1 MMRLKKKPTIFMRQ
15 QNEDE
20 VGPSYNPYEIE
31 DLAKEIKSW
40 ARTEWENIRMTE
52 GSLLPKISMNR
63 KVKLLIKQA
72 N

>member
-1 MMRLKKKPTIFMRQ
+1 MRLKKKPTTFMRQ

-20 VGPSYNPYEIE
+20 VGPSYNPSEIE
-31 DLAKEIKSW
+31 DLVKEIKSW
-40 ARTEWENIRMTE
+40 QGLNGKNIRMTE
-52 GSLLPKISMNR
+52 GSLLPKILMNR

>member
-1 MMRLKKKPTIFMRQ
+1 MMRLKKKPTTFMRQ

-20 VGPSYNPYEIE
+20 VGPSYNPSEIE
-31 DLAKEIKSW
+31 DLVKEIKSW
-40 ARTEWENIRMTE
+40 QGLNGKNIRMTE
-52 GSLLPKISMNR
+52 GSLLPKILMNR

>member
-1 MMRLKKKPTIFMRQ
+1 MRQ

-20 VGPSYNPYEIE
+20 VGPSYNPSEIE
-31 DLAKEIKSW
+31 DLVKEIKSW
-40 ARTEWENIRMTE
+40 PE